1 MLKSTITLEFNSKKD
16 VLGQIELKTPSEFMF
31 ASNTEQIVNCSILE
45 DFIDDM
51 FTLITEEFVYEF
63 REKIDNVYVTFM
75 GEDGTFI
82 CSIVID
88 KLNPKKQRYRIRTVD
103 WQSSGYTFRYE
114 NDGYDS
120 NNDLK
125 SEF

>member
-1 MLKSTITLEFNSKKD
+1 MLKSTIMLEFNSKKD

-103 WQSSGYTFRYE
+103 WQSSDYTFRYE

-120 NNDLK
+120 NDDLK

>member
-1 MLKSTITLEFNSKKD
+1 MLKNTIMLEFNSKKD

-31 ASNTEQIVNCSILE
+31 ASNTEQIVNCRILE

-88 KLNPKKQRYRIRTVD
+88 KLNPKKQRYRTRTVD

-120 NNDLK
+120 NDDLK

>member
-1 MLKSTITLEFNSKKD
+1 MLKNTIMLEFNSKKD

-31 ASNTEQIVNCSILE
+31 ASNTEQIVNCRIFE

-51 FTLITEEFVYEF
+51 FTLITEEFVCEF

-88 KLNPKKQRYRIRTVD
+88 KLNHKKQRYRTRTVD

-114 NDGYDS
+114 NDGCDS
-120 NNDLK
+120 NDDLK

>member
-1 MLKSTITLEFNSKKD
+1 MLKNTIMLEFNSKKD
-16 VLGQIELKTPSEFMF
+16 VLGQIELKTPSEFMS
-31 ASNTEQIVNCSILE
+31 ASNTEQIVNCSIFE
-45 DFIDDM
+45 AFIDDM
-51 FTLITEEFVYEF
+51 FALITEEFVYEF
-63 REKIDNVYVTFM
+63 REKIGNVCVTFM

-88 KLNPKKQRYRIRTVD
+88 KLNPKRQRYRTRVVD
-103 WQSSGYTFRYE
+103 WQSSDYTFKYE

-120 NNDLK
+120 NDDLK

>member
-1 MLKSTITLEFNSKKD
+1 MLKNTIMLEFNSKKD

-31 ASNTEQIVNCSILE
+31 ASNTEQIINCSIFE

-51 FTLITEEFVYEF
+51 FTLITEEFVCEF
-63 REKIDNVYVTFM
+63 GEKIDNVYVTFM
-75 GEDGTFI
+75 SEDGTFI

-88 KLNPKKQRYRIRTVD
+88 KLNPKKQRYRTRTVD
-103 WQSSGYTFRYE
+103 WQSSGYTFKYT
-114 NDGYDS
+114 DGGCDS
-120 NNDLK
+120 NDDLK